1 MDNSILYKEK
11 QRFNQWWI
19 WLIIIVVNS
28 VFIYGVFQ
36 QIFNGK
42 PFGDKPMSNVSLL
55 IINITFFI
63 LSLLFITFNLE
74 TIIKADGIYI
84 RFFPIHRKLKFLP
97 WTSLSKVYL
106 RTYSPLKEFGGSG
119 FRYSLTGKGKAY
131 NVSGNNGLQL
141 EFENGKKL
149 LIGTKNPEELLNVLK
164 SLNKVKE

>member
-1 MDNSILYKEK
+1 MDHSILYKEK

-28 VFIYGVFQ
+28 IFIYGVFQ
-36 QIFNGK
+36 QVFNGK

-74 TIIKADGIYI
+74 TTIKVDGIYI

-106 RTYSPLKEFGGSG
+106 RSYSPLKEFGGWG

-131 NVSGNNGLQL
+131 NISGNNGLQL

-149 LIGTKNPEELLNVLK
+149 LLGTNNPDELLKVLK
-164 SLNKVKE
+164 TLNQIKE